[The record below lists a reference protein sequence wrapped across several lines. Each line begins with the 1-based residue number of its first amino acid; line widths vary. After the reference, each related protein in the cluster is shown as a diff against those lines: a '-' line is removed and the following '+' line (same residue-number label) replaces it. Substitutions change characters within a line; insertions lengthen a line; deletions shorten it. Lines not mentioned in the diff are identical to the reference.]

1 MSLSIDGTWK
11 AGVWDPTVW
20 QDGVWQEGA
29 VSVPDAGI
37 GLVADVGIGLSRPPV
52 DFVFHTGDV
61 AMRFVDYRKIREVK
75 APVVKAAAEA
85 GLQRGLRAPGNA
97 RAVRGLEEGGMSEE
111 REAVIWCPSCR
122 EAKYEIH
129 RIPTGRTGVYQ
140 HVSVPPNRSE
150 KACACGALLE
160 RKP

>member
-20 QDGVWQEGA
+20 KDGVWREGA
-29 VSVPDAGI
+29 PAAPDPGI

-75 APVVKAAAEA
+75 APLVKQPTKPVYKEDSELQEMIELYSGWRKAA
-85 GLQRGLRAPGNA
+85 
-97 RAVRGLEEGGMSEE
+97 
-111 REAVIWCPSCR
+111 
-122 EAKYEIH
+122 
-129 RIPTGRTGVYQ
+129 
-140 HVSVPPNRSE
+140 
-150 KACACGALLE
+150 
-160 RKP
+160 